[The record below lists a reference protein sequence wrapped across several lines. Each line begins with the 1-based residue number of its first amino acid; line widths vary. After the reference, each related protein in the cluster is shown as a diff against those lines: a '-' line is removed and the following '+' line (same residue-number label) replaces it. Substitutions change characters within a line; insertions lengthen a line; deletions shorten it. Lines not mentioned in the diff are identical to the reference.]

1 MASLRVRSSLA
12 LFVIT
17 AVSATVMRLMNAHF
31 IVGDVASI
39 REGLPIFLATL
50 VVLGAAGAAAL
61 WKTVLP
67 LDRTVAAIS
76 AGKSVDEAERRAA
89 RKIAGRVSA
98 VVIAVTAAGFLLG
111 PIINI
116 AVVAAQGGAA
126 DSTAVFLTL
135 ALSLAIGG
143 MSALQTTAFIE
154 STLVA
159 AKLKLGISA
168 MRPEDKEISLG
179 ARIMVTA
186 LACVAFGAVLS
197 GIVGFGFYRRL
208 GADPAAAASGG
219 GKFILEILVVWAFI
233 ALWSVSILRTVGRSI
248 ALRVSDVDKRIRELT
263 EGGDLTHRVDLSLF
277 DEIGVLGDGINRFI
291 DSLVALLSSV
301 RGASLSVDAA
311 AASLAAGAQSA
322 EDAIRHLENS
332 ASRVREAAAK
342 QTEASSSAGEEIA
355 GVAEAA
361 RVVADQ
367 VSDQA
372 GFVEESSAS
381 ITEMAANIS
390 SVTRLTVKADELS
403 ASLKAVSAEGEAA
416 IRDTTAAIRAVDEAS
431 ASVTEIVKVIQKISA
446 QTNLLAMNAAIEAAH
461 AGAAGAGFAV
471 VADEVRTLAESSA
484 KSAKEIEALVK
495 DMTAKIGGGVRLA
508 DTAANAF
515 HRIAA
520 GVTDNDELVRTIAA
534 SMEEQQ
540 IGASEILSSINALVE
555 ATTRIKDLS
564 QEQKDRSERMRE
576 AVEGITSSSSL
587 IKAALQDEAGATESL
602 ERVIDLIRT
611 ETERN
616 KKSVEALKATVARFE

>member
-1 MASLRVRSSLA
+1 MVSLRIRSSLA

-17 AVSATVMRLMNAHF
+17 AVSATVMRLLNAYF
-31 IVGDVASI
+31 IVGDLASL
-39 REGLPIFLATL
+39 RDGLPIFIATL
-50 VVLGAAGAAAL
+50 VVLGSAGAAAL

-67 LDRTVAAIS
+67 LDRTVAEIS
-76 AGKSVDEAERRAA
+76 AGKSVDEEERRSA

-98 VVIAVTAAGFLLG
+98 VVIAVTAFGFLLG
-111 PIINI
+111 PIVNI
-116 AVVAAQGGAA
+116 AIAAAHG
-126 DSTAVFLTL
+126 SAVDAPTIFLTV

-154 STLVA
+154 STLVK

-168 MRPEDKEISLG
+168 LRPEDREISLVK
-179 ARIMVTA
+179 RIMVTA

-197 GIVGFGFYRRL
+197 GIVGFGFFRRL
-208 GADPAAAASGG
+208 AADPARAAAGG
-219 GKFILEILVVWAFI
+219 EFIMEILVVWTFV

-248 ALRVSDVDKRIRELT
+248 SLRVSDVDKRIRELA

-277 DEIGVLGDGINRFI
+277 DEIGLLGDGINRFI
-291 DSLVALLSSV
+291 DSLVVLLSSV

-311 AASLAAGAQSA
+311 AASLAVGAQSA

-332 ASRVREAAAK
+332 AERVREAAAK
-342 QTEASSSAGEEIA
+342 QTEAGSSAGEEIA

-403 ASLKAVSAEGEAA
+403 ASLKTASAEGEAA
-416 IRDTTAAIRAVDEAS
+416 IRDTAVAIRAVDEAS
-431 ASVTEIVKVIQKISA
+431 ASVTDIVKVIQKISA

-515 HRIAA
+515 HRIAT
-520 GVTDNDELVRTIAA
+520 GVTDNDDLVRTIAA

-540 IGASEILSSINALVE
+540 IGANEILSSINSLVE

-564 QEQKDRSERMRE
+564 REQKERSDRMRE

-587 IKAALQDEAGATESL
+587 IKDALQDEAGATESL